1 MNYQE
6 EVIRKL
12 DDEVKAI
19 LTYKEHLIN
28 NVDDLS
34 NFFNK
39 ISDCKGNIVTIGVG
53 KSEIIAKKTAA
64 TMNSLGVSAF
74 NLNVLDALHGE
85 LNRINTND
93 FPLFFSKN
101 GETSEIISIMKILK
115 KREILMFSITS
126 NNQSTI
132 SNLSYCNI
140 YIPIEK
146 EIDDLNLAPTV
157 STSMHMMMGDILATI
172 LSKNK
177 KFTKKDFYSSHPSGY
192 LGAMLLEKNFN
203 K

>member
-1 MNYQE
+1 MNCQE
-6 EVIRKL
+6 EVIGKL
-12 DDEVKAI
+12 DDEVRAI
-19 LTYKEHLIN
+19 KTYKEYLVN
-28 NVDDLS
+28 NFNELS
-34 NFFNK
+34 NFFDK
-39 ISDCKGNIVTIGVG
+39 ISVCEGNIVTIGVG

-64 TMNSLGVSAF
+64 TMNSLGVPAF

-85 LNRINTND
+85 LNRINTKD

-115 KREILMFSITS
+115 EREILMFSITS
-126 NNQSTI
+126 NKKSTI
-132 SNLSYCNI
+132 NNLSCCNI

-146 EIDDLNLAPTV
+146 EIDDLNLAPTI
-157 STSMHMMMGDILATI
+157 STSMHMMMGDIIATI

-192 LGAMLLEKNFN
+192 LGTMLLKKNFQ
-203 K
+203 